1 MAKKKGLSRLEETKG
16 VDLYKEELEETLV
29 EAEAA
34 SSGWTAER
42 DADRRVEALDAEKA
56 PKKKK
61 GRK

>member
-1 MAKKKGLSRLEETKG
+1 MSRLEESKG

-42 DADRRVEALDAEKA
+42 DADRRVEALDADKV

-61 GRK
+61 GRT